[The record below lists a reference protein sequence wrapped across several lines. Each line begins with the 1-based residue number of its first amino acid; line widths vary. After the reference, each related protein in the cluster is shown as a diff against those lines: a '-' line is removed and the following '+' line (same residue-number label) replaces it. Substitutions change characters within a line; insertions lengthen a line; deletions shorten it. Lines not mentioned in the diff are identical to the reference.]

1 MYSGSRNPASTD
13 SPRNTSLLHPTR
25 SRSLSLRDRFFVLAC
40 WKKVFHAKGKE
51 ECSSAMQ
58 EWNLCSSF
66 EVNLA
71 MREERFS
78 HVIGIVHNVKS
89 TSDSIGVKG
98 LYEVFVALQ
107 KTLAGEKGEEMPA
120 LEKRF
125 TLLLR
130 RPLQKIGRLED

>member
-1 MYSGSRNPASTD
+1 
-13 SPRNTSLLHPTR
+13 
-25 SRSLSLRDRFFVLAC
+25 
-40 WKKVFHAKGKE
+40 
-51 ECSSAMQ
+51 
-58 EWNLCSSF
+58 
-66 EVNLA
+66 

-89 TSDSIGVKG
+89 TSDSIGVKE

-107 KTLAGEKGEEMPA
+107 KTLAGEKGEEIPA

-130 RPLQKIGRLED
+130 KLLEEIGRLED